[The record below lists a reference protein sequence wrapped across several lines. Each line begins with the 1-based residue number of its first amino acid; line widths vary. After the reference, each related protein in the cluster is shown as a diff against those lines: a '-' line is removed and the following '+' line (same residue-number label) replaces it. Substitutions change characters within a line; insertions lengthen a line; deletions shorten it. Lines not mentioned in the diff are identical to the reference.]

1 VQERESNQKR
11 KRECLKMR
19 KKDKRERSP
28 QERGRMKSVRE
39 GVSRKRKIE
48 CLKVRKKDKRER

>member
-1 VQERESNQKR
+1 
-11 KRECLKMR
+11 MR

>member
-1 VQERESNQKR
+1 VRERESNQKR

-19 KKDKRERSP
+19 KKDKREK
-28 QERGRMKSVRE
+28 RGRMESVRE
-39 GVSRKRKIE
+39 GVSRKRKLE